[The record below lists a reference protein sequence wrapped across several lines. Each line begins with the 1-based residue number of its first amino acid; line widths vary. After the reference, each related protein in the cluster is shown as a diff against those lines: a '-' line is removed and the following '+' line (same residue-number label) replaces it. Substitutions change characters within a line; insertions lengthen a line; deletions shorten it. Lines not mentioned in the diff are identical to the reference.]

1 MKESN
6 ASWSIINIMFLFV
19 FYMLYSTS
27 GNVIAGE
34 GMVVSIIA
42 FFCWGTPERYR
53 YLDIIYK
60 RKNKMLLS
68 KRYIFAKKA
77 GDDIHMVLSN

>member
-60 RKNKMLLS
+60 RKKKCCFRKDIFSQRKLGTI
-68 KRYIFAKKA
+68 YIWY
-77 GDDIHMVLSN
+77 

>member
-6 ASWSIINIMFLFV
+6 VSWSIINIMFLFV

-60 RKNKMLLS
+60 RNKMLLS